1 MEDLANL
8 PPPSQVPSKHFQM
21 FYLLCFWGLR
31 NHCHDVVFRALP
43 PSQYSRIA
51 AKCVEDATLWA
62 NRLKSADRSVVTY
75 WKEILSYILLP
86 FNVIY
91 R

>member
-51 AKCVEDATLWA
+51 AKCVEDATL
-62 NRLKSADRSVVTY
+62 LYYDTY
-75 WKEILSYILLP
+75 LINLYFYITMH
-86 FNVIY
+86 I
-91 R
+91 